1 MEVLIAAL
9 LHDVLEDTPTG
20 YNELAATMV
29 SMCLG
34 GEGQGFRQPLDLAR
48 NNRLHPVYR
57 RASTTGVKDARPR
70 LLR

>member
-48 NNRLHPVYR
+48 HNRLHPVYR